1 VFQPTGFPGNN
12 QDLGGERRSIG
23 GTVRSCEHRGSIQIG
38 KWGRRERIGHR
49 ILLEDESVLADGNH
63 VRVMKLVACDGLSL
77 DGRAVGALQ
86 VFEKKT
92 A

>member
-1 VFQPTGFPGNN
+1 MGC
-12 QDLGGERRSIG
+12 
-23 GTVRSCEHRGSIQIG
+23 TVRSPEHRGSIQIG
-38 KWGRRERIGHR
+38 KWGRRDRIGHR

-77 DGRAVGALQ
+77 DDRAVGAFQ
-86 VFEKKT
+86 VFKEKT